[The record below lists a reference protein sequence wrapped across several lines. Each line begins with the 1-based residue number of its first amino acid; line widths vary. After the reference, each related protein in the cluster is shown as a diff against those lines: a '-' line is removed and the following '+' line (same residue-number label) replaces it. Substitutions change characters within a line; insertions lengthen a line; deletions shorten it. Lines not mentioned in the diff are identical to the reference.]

1 MQAEQNK
8 DPTERQMT
16 KIAREAAKFT
26 VQMMKADGIGTA
38 EFDFIHLVRHN
49 PGMTQADVRAA
60 LKIDKG
66 AAARR
71 AASLEAKGYL
81 VRKPNPDDG
90 RSQLLYAT
98 PKAEELKN
106 SKAAIETV
114 FYAWLVEE
122 LPEAE
127 RDAFCKTLE
136 TLYWRSKNQRRAG
149 FPDVTARV
157 QQMNGEELQDEEHGK
172 RPGAP
177 AGPGA
182 ELLRKPVLAVV
193 TVSGLIYNLGLVVG
207 PWFEGQLAQ
216 CLLGILNGN
225 ETFAAMAALCAGYLI
240 AIAVVQGSRFIKRLY
255 VRKFANNINRSMKQV
270 LYANLVR
277 KDKVELEQAGTGTLM
292 TKAISDV
299 DACAEGMR
307 KFTTEIFDTGIALLA
322 YAVMLLGYDWRL
334 ALLCLVF
341 APISYYIAEQMK
353 NLVQRTGAANKE
365 STGRLSAAT
374 LDRVSGALTYRV
386 YGCEPQR
393 DAAYEACLQDYERT
407 AVKAGLPV
415 AAMPPLYGVISMTG
429 VLFIFTFGA
438 RNVAG
443 TGWAAWDIA
452 AFTTF
457 LSCFGKLAVKSSHA
471 AKLFNAVQKAQ
482 VSWGR
487 IKPLMRQPDPLPEEI
502 PAKPETLTVNKL
514 GFAYRGGA
522 PVLQDIT
529 FTAQPGR
536 IFGITGAV
544 ACGKSTL
551 GKAFLCEL
559 PYTGSIQYGGREMAG
574 MTDAERCGVV
584 GYLGHDP
591 ELLSDS
597 IRNNILLGRDD
608 DAWKYLRAVCLEDE
622 VKAMPNGLDTRVGD
636 GGVRLSGGQQ
646 QRLALARTLAHPR
659 PLLVL
664 DDPFSALDR
673 KTEEQV
679 FANLRKMT
687 AGSTVLLI
695 SHRLYL
701 FPQMNGVLWIQDGK
715 AVCAAHKELMAQN
728 PQYAA
733 LVNAQEGGE
742 QDEPEK

>member
-1 MQAEQNK
+1 MK
-8 DPTERQMT
+8 DETFRPNRVLSYFQEEW
-16 KIAREAAKFT
+16 KILF
-26 VQMMKADGIGTA
+26 
-38 EFDFIHLVRHN
+38 F
-49 PGMTQADVRAA
+49 
-60 LKIDKG
+60 
-66 AAARR
+66 
-71 AASLEAKGYL
+71 
-81 VRKPNPDDG
+81 
-90 RSQLLYAT
+90 
-98 PKAEELKN
+98 
-106 SKAAIETV
+106 
-114 FYAWLVEE
+114 
-122 LPEAE
+122 
-127 RDAFCKTLE
+127 
-136 TLYWRSKNQRRAG
+136 
-149 FPDVTARV
+149 
-157 QQMNGEELQDEEHGK
+157 
-172 RPGAP
+172 
-177 AGPGA
+177 
-182 ELLRKPVLAVV
+182 V
-193 TVSGLIYNLGLVVG
+193 TVSGLIYNLGLLAG
-207 PWFEGQLAQ
+207 PWFEGKMTGKLVD
-216 CLLGILNGN
+216 LLGGTG
-225 ETFAAMAALCAGYLI
+225 TFHQMLMLVTAY
-240 AIAVVQGSRFIKRLY
+240 VVSIGIVQVSRYFKRFY
-255 VRKFANNINRSMKQV
+255 VRRFANNVNRHMKQI
-270 LYANLVR
+270 LYGTLVR
-277 KDKVELEQAGTGTLM
+277 KSRLELEAEGTGNVL
-292 TKAISDV
+292 TKAILDV
-299 DACAEGMR
+299 DDCVEGMR
-307 KFTTEIFDTGIALLA
+307 KFTTEIFDTGVALLA
-322 YAVMLLGYDWRL
+322 YACMLLWYDWKL
-334 ALLCLVF
+334 ALLCMIFPPV
-341 APISYYIAEQMK
+341 SYVIAEKMK
-353 NLVQRTGAANKE
+353 VIVQKTGAAYKVQ
-365 STGRLSAAT
+365 SGALSAAT
-374 LDRVSGALTYRV
+374 LDRAVNAITYRV
-386 YGCEPQR
+386 FGCEEDR
-393 DAAYEACLQDYERT
+393 KAAYEKNLSAYENA
-407 AVKAGLPV
+407 AVRANIWNT
-415 AAMPPLYGVISMTG
+415 AMPPIYRIISMASI
-429 VLFIFTFGA
+429 LFILYFGG
-438 RNVAG
+438 RNVLHE
-443 TGWAAWDIA
+443 GWTPWTIA
-452 AFTTF
+452 VFTTF
-457 LSCFGKLAVKSSHA
+457 LSCYIKLATKSSSA

-522 PVLQDIT
+522 PVLQDVT

-559 PYTGSIQYGGREMAG
+559 PYTGSIKYGGREMAG

-646 QRLALARTLAHPR
+646 QRLALARTLAHPC

-679 FANLRKMT
+679 FDNLRKMT

-701 FPQMNGVLWIQDGK
+701 FPQMDGVLWIQDGK